1 MNKTKFKIGLF
12 LVLSI
17 IGLII
22 GFFFAGYIN
31 LLLTGGSLDD
41 ISALHP
47 DAIIESLTI
56 NERHRMLTLC
66 IELVTVAGIAALMLV
81 SRRET
86 FESDTSAI
94 AGTIKTPVAIGQ
106 GQHGTARWLKKAE
119 QKKAF
124 SVYRLDESEML
135 FGALLDAGEHDRK
148 EVPAD
153 NETAET
159 LDKSDKTDNNVAA
172 VDKADDAPKD
182 AAAETKS
189 NGTTNGKVAETTA
202 AGTAKKSE

>member
-1 MNKTKFKIGLF
+1 
-12 LVLSI
+12 I

-31 LLLTGGSLDD
+31 LLLTGSSLDD

-47 DAIIESLTI
+47 DAIIASLAV

-66 IELVTVAGIAALMLV
+66 VELVTVAGIAALMLM

-106 GQHGTARWLKKAE
+106 GQHGTARWLKKSE
-119 QKKAF
+119 QQKTF
-124 SVYRLDESEML
+124 SVYRLDESDMM
-135 FGALLDAGEHDRK
+135 FAALLDAGAHDRK

-159 LDKSDKTDNNVAA
+159 LDKSDTPDNNVAA
-172 VDKADDAPKD
+172 VDKADDIQKD
-182 AAAETKS
+182 AGVETK
-189 NGTTNGKVAETTA
+189 NDGITTSKVAETTA
-202 AGTAKKSE
+202 AETPEKGE